1 MSIVNII
8 QNFLMIKGKLH
19 IGSWRSCLLSRTKQ
33 NEDDVVIGDQ
43 LADALDLI
51 QNMVS
56 ANLEDKRVKKAT
68 RHFVK
73 KILNA
78 KKLETMINL
87 LYGIGNEVAAPK
99 KNGKKI
105 KNNCKIQRG

>member
-19 IGSWRSCLLSRTKQ
+19 MELEELSTLEEENITEEQ

-56 ANLEDKRVKKAT
+56 ANL
-68 RHFVK
+68 
-73 KILNA
+73 
-78 KKLETMINL
+78 
-87 LYGIGNEVAAPK
+87 
-99 KNGKKI
+99 
-105 KNNCKIQRG
+105 